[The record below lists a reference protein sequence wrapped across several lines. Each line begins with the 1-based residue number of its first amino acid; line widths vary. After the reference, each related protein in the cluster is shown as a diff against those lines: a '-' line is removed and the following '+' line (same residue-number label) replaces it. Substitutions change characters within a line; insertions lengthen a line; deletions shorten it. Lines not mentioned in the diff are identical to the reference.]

1 VEALITLSPKARLP
15 APIQAARAAAE
26 LAAARPVLIR
36 AGEAA
41 ELVLA
46 AEHVTQARLVTLKEW
61 GPLVLVLTPRRAA
74 TLRLRQYT
82 QEAIALAVETDW
94 TARFLLA
101 LADPARDLDYALHG
115 PLTALREPLSP
126 TRRAALRLASLAGLL
141 PAAIVVSLGEEGA
154 ASDLG
159 FIELAAED
167 ALSTAQTE
175 GALSAQLVTSARLP
189 LAPDLST
196 ELIGFRFR
204 GTGLWGTSEAFAH
217 YALAIGRPAGAERPS
232 NRLAAPPPSG
242 TAPLVRLHSECFTG
256 DFLGS
261 LKCDCGDQLRGAILR
276 IAQEGGG
283 YLLYLRQEGRGI
295 GLLNKLRAY
304 HLQDQGLDTVEANE
318 RLGFADDERSYAPA
332 ARMLEVLGARRIR
345 LLTNNPRKVEGL
357 AAQGI
362 KIVERVSHR
371 FPANP
376 HNAHYLAAKTEKS
389 GHLP

>member
-1 VEALITLSPKARLP
+1 VEALITSSPKARLP
-15 APIQAARAAAE
+15 APVQAARAATE
-26 LAAARPVLIR
+26 LAAARPVVLR
-36 AGEAA
+36 AGDAA

-46 AEHVTQARLVTLKEW
+46 AEHLTPERLETLKGW
-61 GPLVLVLTPRRAA
+61 GPLALVLTPRRAA

-82 QEAIALAVETDW
+82 EGAIAVAVERDW

-115 PLTALREPLSP
+115 PLTALREALIP
-126 TRRAALRLASLAGLL
+126 TRRAALRLTQRAGLL
-141 PAAIVVSLGEEGA
+141 PAAIVVALKEKGT

-159 FIELAAED
+159 FIELAVED
-167 ALSTAQTE
+167 ALCTAETE
-175 GALSAQLVTSARLP
+175 GTLSAQLVTSARLP
-189 LAPDLST
+189 LAPDLAT
-196 ELIGFRFR
+196 ELIGFRLR
-204 GTGLWGTSEAFAH
+204 RPGLWGASEAFAH
-217 YALAIGRPAGAERPS
+217 YALAIGRPPT
-232 NRLAAPPPSG
+232 NI
-242 TAPLVRLHSECFTG
+242 APLVRLHSECFTG

-261 LKCDCGDQLRGAILR
+261 LKCDCGDQLRGATLR
-276 IAQEGGG
+276 IAEEGGG

-357 AAQGI
+357 CAQGI
-362 KIVERVSHR
+362 EIVERIGHS
-371 FPANP
+371 FPANA
-376 HNAHYLAAKTEKS
+376 HNAHYLATKTAKS